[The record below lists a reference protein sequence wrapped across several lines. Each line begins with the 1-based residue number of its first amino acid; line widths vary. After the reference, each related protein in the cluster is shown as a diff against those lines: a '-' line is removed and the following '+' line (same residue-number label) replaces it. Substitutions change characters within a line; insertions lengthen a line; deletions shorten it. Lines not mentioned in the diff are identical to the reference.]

1 MSQENNTEAYEI
13 PAGES
18 FADLFAQD
26 ARKVEEGEVVR
37 GTITFI
43 DEDQIQVDIGFKSE
57 GMVDTWE
64 FMDEDG
70 TVLVNVGDVV
80 DVLVEES
87 EGEDGRV
94 VLSKEKADR
103 LKIWDEISAAAERD
117 EAVEGVVLSRVKG
130 GLAVDIGVKAFLPG
144 SQVDLRPVRNLE
156 HLIGERLQ
164 FKVIKFNMRRGNI
177 VLSRRALLEKER
189 ERMRA
194 TTLDA
199 LQEGQIV
206 DGVIKNLTDYG
217 AFIDSARSLDRRGDA
232 FPDRH
237 ESFRRS
243 GFLSRLRSFH

>member
-1 MSQENNTEAYEI
+1 MSQENNTETYEI

-43 DEDQIQVDIGFKSE
+43 DDDQIQVDIGFKSE

-70 TVLVNVGDVV
+70 TVLVNVGDVG

-103 LKIWDEISAAAERD
+103 LKIWDEISAA
-117 EAVEGVVLSRVKG
+117 S
-130 GLAVDIGVKAFLPG
+130 
-144 SQVDLRPVRNLE
+144 
-156 HLIGERLQ
+156 
-164 FKVIKFNMRRGNI
+164 
-177 VLSRRALLEKER
+177 
-189 ERMRA
+189 
-194 TTLDA
+194 
-199 LQEGQIV
+199 
-206 DGVIKNLTDYG
+206 
-217 AFIDSARSLDRRGDA
+217 
-232 FPDRH
+232 
-237 ESFRRS
+237 
-243 GFLSRLRSFH
+243 